1 MIRPKSLFLDGKCA
15 NQQAFSFRNSALSR
29 ENKCK
34 VIEAGG
40 DIGMIGPQ
48 CFFPDDQ
55 GTPRQLLG
63 LLKPPLLTPE
73 LSKIVEC
80 CRQIKTITAMPL
92 FLKAKRFKKP

>member
-1 MIRPKSLFLDGKCA
+1 MIRSESLFLDGKRA
-15 NQQAFSFRNSALSR
+15 NKQAFGFCSSSLSR
-29 ENKCK
+29 ENKRK

-63 LLKPPLLTPE
+63 LLKPPLQAPE
-73 LSKIVEC
+73 FSKIVEC
-80 CRQIKTITAMPL
+80 
-92 FLKAKRFKKP
+92 